1 MFTHPATTANLEALR
16 SRGVHV
22 IDPDEGELAS
32 GLEGKGRLAE
42 PERIREELTAWFRN
56 QSPLLGKRALITAG
70 PTHEPL
76 DAVRFLGNRSTG
88 RQGVAIAE
96 ELARRGMVVDLI
108 AGPLAVDVDHPGIR
122 RIDVETALEM
132 EAAAQQALSAQA
144 PDVIIGTAAVADVR
158 PAAPI
163 EGKAAKAD
171 LPDAISLV
179 ANPDILAGLNA
190 AAPEGCFKVGFALA
204 ADDGLDAALRKLTA
218 KRCDLVVLN
227 SLADKGAGFGHTT
240 NQVRFVHGPD
250 RIDSFELKS
259 KEAVAADLADV
270 IQSRLLQ

>member
-1 MFTHPATTANLEALR
+1 MPALK
-16 SRGVHV
+16 
-22 IDPDEGELAS
+22 P
-32 GLEGKGRLAE
+32 
-42 PERIREELTAWFRN
+42 
-56 QSPLLGKRALITAG
+56 
-70 PTHEPL
+70 
-76 DAVRFLGNRSTG
+76 
-88 RQGVAIAE
+88 
-96 ELARRGMVVDLI
+96 
-108 AGPLAVDVDHPGIR
+108 DVDHPGIR

-163 EGKAAKAD
+163 AGKAAKAD
-171 LPDAISLV
+171 LPDAIALV

-190 AAPEGCFKVGFALA
+190 AAPEGCFKCGFALA
-204 ADDGLDAALRKLTA
+204 ADDGLDAALGKLTA

-227 SLADKGAGFGHTT
+227 SLADKVRTHTT